1 MSYSRGFIAC
11 VAASAI
17 ACVIAIAPTRA
28 EAAKLSKADK
38 IALKEA
44 TVACKAEA
52 KGKHIRWPK
61 SRSYVNNCLKEALK
75 DHPNIN
81 VIQMDLEH
89 KEMDRLPVQR
99 VKDPI

>member
-1 MSYSRGFIAC
+1 MPRIMMGFSTC
-11 VAASAI
+11 LAI
-17 ACVIAIAPTRA
+17 TVLAGTAV
-28 EAAKLSKADK
+28 EAAALSKAEK
-38 IALKEA
+38 VALKQA
-44 TVACKAEA
+44 IVACKAEA